1 MIKTIFKVIGILLI
15 FGYLLA
21 AGLMYGGWREEPVYK
36 GLQVNVDYP
45 NDDAHFVN
53 PADIRSKILP
63 SKLNPIGKPFSQ
75 VNTMEISQL
84 VEQNKLVRNAA
95 VYHTP
100 DSLLRIDITQRNPI
114 IRVKS
119 SLGVKDSK
127 GTAVSDFYIDL
138 DGELMPAQ
146 FGSAIRLPLV
156 TGYVR
161 DRHIM
166 PLHDFALFLKD
177 NDFWSDEITQIY
189 VRENGDIE
197 LVPRIGDHT
206 ILVGDFEDID
216 TKLKHVRTFYKKV
229 LPKKGWNAYKVIN
242 AKFDGQIVGEKNK

>member
-1 MIKTIFKVIGILLI
+1 MIKTIFKVIGVLLI
-15 FGYLLA
+15 IGYLLA
-21 AGLMYGGWREEPVYK
+21 AGIIYGFWREEPIYR
-36 GLQVNVDYP
+36 GIEIHIDYP
-45 NDDAHFVN
+45 NEEADFVKE
-53 PADIRSKILP
+53 ADIRSKLLP
-63 SKLNPIGKPFSQ
+63 SKFNPIGKPFSK
-75 VNTMEISQL
+75 VNTMEISEF

-95 VYHTP
+95 CYHTP

-119 SLGVKDSK
+119 STPVKDSK
-127 GTAVSDFYIDL
+127 GTPVSDFYIDL

-146 FGSAIRLPLV
+146 VGSAIRLPLV
-156 TGYVR
+156 SGYVKEK
-161 DRHIM
+161 HVQ

-197 LVPRIGDHT
+197 LIPRIGDHT